1 MYVPVLSMYNDE
13 CIFRASPRIM
23 QLNTKDEEN
32 IKKTFECCMRGKVE
46 EKKWK
51 YSGVK
56 VLLQKFFRD

>member
-1 MYVPVLSMYNDE
+1 MKEMYVPVLSMYNDE

-46 EKKWK
+46 EKK
-51 YSGVK
+51 
-56 VLLQKFFRD
+56 